1 MFETNVN
8 GRIAMEDS
16 SVQKVKYGVVA
27 LIWLGVFVIA
37 GMMVISGA
45 LQFELAGLMGGAA
58 FIAAFL
64 GTGVLLQ
71 WGQVPEAPAVQQTT
85 TDDSKR
91 KNDQRGVDPL
101 SLLTDDDIAEL
112 REDIKHNLRRRMLEG
127 QDGELGS
134 LDALLADSDQRA
146 RRK

>member
-1 MFETNVN
+1 MD
-8 GRIAMEDS
+8 DS
-16 SVQKVKYGVVA
+16 STQKLKYGVVA
-27 LIWLGVFVIA
+27 LIWIGVFVIA
-37 GMMVISGA
+37 GMMIIGDT
-45 LQFELAGLMGGAA
+45 LQYELTGLMGGAA

-64 GTGVLLQ
+64 GTGVLLN
-71 WGQVPEAPAVQQTT
+71 WGQVPETAAVQQTT

-91 KNDQRGVDPL
+91 KNDQRGIDPL

-134 LDALLADSDQRA
+134 LDALLADNDQKA
-146 RRK
+146 RRR

>member
-1 MFETNVN
+1 MN
-8 GRIAMEDS
+8 DS
-16 SVQKVKYGVVA
+16 STEKIKYGVVA
-27 LIWLGVFVIA
+27 LIWLGVFIIA
-37 GMMVISGA
+37 GMMIISGG

-64 GTGVLLQ
+64 GTGVLLN
-71 WGQVPEAPAVQQTT
+71 WGQIPET
-85 TDDSKR
+85 TDTQQKTSDDAKR
-91 KNDQRGVDPL
+91 KNDQRGIDPM

-134 LDALLADSDQRA
+134 LDALLVESDHKA

>member
-1 MFETNVN
+1 MN
-8 GRIAMEDS
+8 DS
-16 SVQKVKYGVVA
+16 STEKIKYGVVA
-27 LIWLGVFVIA
+27 LIWLGVFIIA
-37 GMMVISGA
+37 GMMIVSGG

-64 GTGVLLQ
+64 GTGVLLN
-71 WGQVPEAPAVQQTT
+71 WGQVPEIPAVQQTT
-85 TDDSKR
+85 NDDSKR
-91 KNDQRGVDPL
+91 KNDQRGIDPM

-112 REDIKHNLRRRMLEG
+112 REDIKHNLRRRILEG

-134 LDALLADSDQRA
+134 LDALLVESDHKA

>member
-1 MFETNVN
+1 M
-8 GRIAMEDS
+8 DDP
-16 SVQKVKYGVVA
+16 SVQKIKYGVVG

-37 GMMVISGA
+37 GMMILGDS
-45 LQFELAGLMGGAA
+45 LQYGLTGLMGGAA

-71 WGQVPEAPAVQQTT
+71 WGQVPEQPVQQKTE
-85 TDDSKR
+85 TDTAKR
-91 KNDQRGVDPL
+91 KNEQRGIDPL
-101 SLLTDDDIAEL
+101 SLLTEDDIAEL

-134 LDALLADSDQRA
+134 LDALLADTDQRA

>member
-1 MFETNVN
+1 MD
-8 GRIAMEDS
+8 DS

-27 LIWLGVFVIA
+27 LIWIGVFVIA
-37 GMMVISGA
+37 GMMIIGNA
-45 LQFELAGLMGGAA
+45 MQYDLAGFMGAAA
-58 FIAAFL
+58 FIGAFL
-64 GTGVLLQ
+64 GTGVLLN
-71 WGQVPEAPAVQQTT
+71 WGQIPETPAVQQTT

-91 KNDQRGVDPL
+91 KNDQRGIDPL

-112 REDIKHNLRRRMLEG
+112 REDIKHSLRRRMLEG

-134 LDALLADSDQRA
+134 LDALLADNDQRA

>member
-1 MFETNVN
+1 MNN
-8 GRIAMEDS
+8 NP
-16 SVQKVKYGVVA
+16 VQLAKYAVVA
-27 LIWLGVFVIA
+27 VIWIGVFVTVGLIIA
-37 GMMVISGA
+37 AEA
-45 LQFELAGLMGGAA
+45 LQYELTGLMGAAA
-58 FIAAFL
+58 FISAFL

-71 WGQVPEAPAVQQTT
+71 WGQFPDQPIQQKTE
-85 TDDSKR
+85 TDVTKQ
-91 KNDQRGVDPL
+91 KNEQRGIDPL

-134 LDALLADSDQRA
+134 LDALLADRDQRA